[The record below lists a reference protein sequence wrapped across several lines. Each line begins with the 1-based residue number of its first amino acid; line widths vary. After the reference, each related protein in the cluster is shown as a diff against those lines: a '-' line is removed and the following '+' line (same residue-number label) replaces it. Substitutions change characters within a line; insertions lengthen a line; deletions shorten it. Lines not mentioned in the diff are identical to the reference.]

1 MAAAADVEWVNI
13 QVVCSDQH
21 EHQRR
26 VESRAGDIPGLLPP
40 TWQAVSAH
48 EYEAWEEQPLTLDT
62 ARMTADQAVTRIL
75 AQIA

>member
-1 MAAAADVEWVNI
+1 
-13 QVVCSDQH
+13 
-21 EHQRR
+21 
-26 VESRAGDIPGLLPP
+26 
-40 TWQAVSAH
+40 VSAH